1 MKTLVGVD
9 KTSFEASDAAAT
21 AFKEAV
27 VLAMSGDLTSDDVTK
42 LSVEDLATRR
52 RLQSA
57 ASALIASFTVDAQSV
72 YSANQ
77 LFAEL
82 SSAVTSGAFN
92 TVLFD
97 RATAAGA
104 TALAGSTARSI
115 SRTSESS
122 EPELSVGGIVGIA
135 IGGAALLVILIGLVY
150 WVRVR
155 AIRSRTGTRNLKSRF
170 KFFLSFLSYPISL
183 RIVSAFI
190 VYVEA
195 KNVEKN
201 EEQP

>member
-1 MKTLVGVD
+1 MVGVD